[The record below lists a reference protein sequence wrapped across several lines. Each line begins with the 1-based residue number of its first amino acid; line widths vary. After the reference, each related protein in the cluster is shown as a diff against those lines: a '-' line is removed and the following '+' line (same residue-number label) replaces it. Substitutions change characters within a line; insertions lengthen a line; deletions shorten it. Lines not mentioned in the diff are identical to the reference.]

1 MNMNIDLHTHSYYSD
16 GLLSPKDVV
25 KKAVNAGCNF
35 FSLTDHDTL
44 EGLEDAKKYAEI
56 FNLKFINGIE
66 ISAKHNSQSIHIVG
80 LGINPHEKLLLD
92 GLEKNNQFR
101 VDRAKKISE
110 GLGKV
115 GILRAY
121 EKARALSKTDNITR
135 THFAQMLIKENVC
148 LNMSSVFKKY
158 MTGRK
163 PGAVKGEWASSV
175 EVINWIHQAGGL
187 AILAHPLRYKMT
199 LTNLKKLV
207 KDLKL
212 FGLDGIE
219 IVNSFSSTEDIRV
232 SKMIA
237 DENDILYS
245 GGSDFHGWSGQTIE
259 LGNIPKFDY
268 GEKLVINYLL

>member
-1 MNMNIDLHTHSYYSD
+1 MRMNIDLHTHSYYSD

-44 EGLEDAKKYAEI
+44 EGLEEAKKYAEI

>member
-44 EGLEDAKKYAEI
+44 EGLEEAKKYAEI